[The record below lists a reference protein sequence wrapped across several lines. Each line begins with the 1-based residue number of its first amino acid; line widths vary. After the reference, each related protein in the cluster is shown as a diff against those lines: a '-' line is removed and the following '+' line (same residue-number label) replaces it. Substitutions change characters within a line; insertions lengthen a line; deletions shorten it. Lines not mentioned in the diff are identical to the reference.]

1 MRQLEQLGFP
11 AIRDALQALVA
22 AAEALRQPIPVAN
35 VPEVR
40 LVEAAAE
47 VEAAAAATAEAASSQ
62 RAALAARY
70 IVDEQPNAAE
80 WPDAAAAA
88 AAAPCGAAYW
98 ARHVQHE
105 LCVQHS
111 AQELRR
117 RLLLHDAARA
127 EYVLR
132 DVAASAAAAD
142 AAAAA
147 GGPPA
152 VTIAFGAPEMEQQL
166 QRYQAEAG
174 PGQPRLSELSKE
186 QLREIVQTT
195 LEEGALALAQVHRPS
210 TGAYGLPVHAIACQ
224 CTAVLLQCRLL
235 ILCSSSWCVLCA
247 LCCFGIPCTTRL
259 PLCRALALRPAQ
271 LTHAQVCCT
280 PTLQTL
286 AG

>member
-1 MRQLEQLGFP
+1 MRQLAQLGFP

-174 PGQPRLSELSKE
+174 PGQPRLSELSRE
-186 QLREIVQTT
+186 QLREMVQTT
-195 LEEGALALAQVHRPS
+195 MEEGALALAQVHRPS
-210 TGAYGLPVHAIACQ
+210 TGAYGLPVHAIAFQ
-224 CTAVLLQCRLL
+224 CTAVLLQCRVL
-235 ILCSSSWCVLCA
+235 ILCSSSWCVQCA

-259 PLCRALALRPAQ
+259 PLCRAPALRPAQ